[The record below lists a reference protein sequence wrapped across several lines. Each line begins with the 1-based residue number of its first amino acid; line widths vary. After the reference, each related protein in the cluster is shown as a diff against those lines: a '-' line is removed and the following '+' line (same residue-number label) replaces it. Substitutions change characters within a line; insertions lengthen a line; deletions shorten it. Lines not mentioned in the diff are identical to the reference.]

1 MTPVLDCLV
10 IGGGPAG
17 LTAAI
22 YLGRFRRSV
31 LSVDKGWSRA
41 KWITLTHNLPGFAD
55 GISGPDLLTRMREQ
69 ARRYGATL
77 EHGTVEGLWHD
88 ANGLFL
94 AEVGETEVAARTVLL
109 AAGVVENNPPLPHVA
124 DAVKRGL
131 IRTCPICDGYEAIG
145 KTIAVLGNGEHAA
158 AEALFIRTF
167 SAEVTLLMPPYGDAG
182 LSPDTRAALSAAD
195 IAILPVAVGA
205 VALEA
210 ADVMAVGVADGVT
223 HRFDRVYSAYGIVPQ
238 SMLAHA
244 AGAKVDAANRL
255 YVDGHQET
263 SIRGLFAAG
272 DLVRGLNQIAVAE
285 GEAAIAATA
294 IHNRLT
300 RVLAHS
306 TGPVPVPVPAQA
318 PAVPRAKTS
327 GVTSLGPFRQD

>member
-22 YLGRFRRSV
+22 YLARFRRSV

-41 KWITLTHNLPGFAD
+41 KWITLTHNLPGFPE
-55 GISGPDLLTRMREQ
+55 GVSGPDLLARMREQ

-77 EHGTVEGLWHD
+77 EHGTVEALRRD
-88 ANGLFL
+88 ADGLFL
-94 AEVGETEVAARTVLL
+94 AKVGDTEVTARTVLL

-124 DAVKRGL
+124 EAVMGGL
-131 IRTCPICDGYEAIG
+131 VRTCPICDGYEAIG

-167 SAEVTLLMPPYGDAG
+167 SAQVTLLMPASGDGG
-182 LSPDTRAALSAAD
+182 LSSATRSALSAAG
-195 IAILPVAVGA
+195 IATLPVVVNS
-205 VALEA
+205 VALETSG
-210 ADVMAVGVADGVT
+210 VTAVGVADGAT
-223 HRFDRVYSAYGIVPQ
+223 HRFDRVYSAFGIVPQ
-238 SMLAHA
+238 SMLAVA
-244 AGAKVDAANRL
+244 ADAKVDAANRL
-255 YVDGHQET
+255 FVDGHQET

-294 IHNRLT
+294 IHNRLA
-300 RVLAHS
+300 RVLARA
-306 TGPVPVPVPAQA
+306 TATAPGPA
-318 PAVPRAKTS
+318 
-327 GVTSLGPFRQD
+327 